1 MGKAIQL
8 ASPNRTCETLDSL
21 VRKWLMVLGE
31 AYQYVVSP
39 TLAGVWISSLEDIPP
54 ARLDAAF
61 KALVK
66 RWKPDFG
73 RKFPAPA
80 DLRSLLDTAEEKGFE
95 LKAQSEWTNLLS
107 WIESNYFPDSGV
119 RHGAPQLSPA
129 VHHAARAAG
138 GFAYI
143 ERCPEKELTWCRKTF
158 LAAYKNYHETAQVEH
173 LLSDGEAK
181 EIYERITSGLRP
193 VPILKP

>member
-8 ASPNRTCETLDSL
+8 VSQNRTSETLDSL
-21 VRKWLMVLGE
+21 VRKWLAILGE

-39 TLAGVWISSLEDIPP
+39 TLAGVWISSLEDIP
-54 ARLDAAF
+54 ANRLDTAF
-61 KALVK
+61 KALV
-66 RWKPDFG
+66 RTWKPDFG

-119 RHGAPQLSPA
+119 RRGAPQLSGA
-129 VHHAARAAG
+129 VQHAARAAG

-143 ERCPEKELTWCRKTF
+143 ERCPEKELTWCRKAF
-158 LAAYKNYHETAQVEH
+158 LAAYKNYHETALVEH
-173 LLSDGEAK
+173 LLSDNEAK
-181 EIYERITSGLRP
+181 EIYERLTTGLRP
-193 VPILKP
+193 TSLKP